1 MYSNYLDIKKQLRK
15 IAKANNKF
23 AKNLTKIKIETENE
37 DIQKN

>member
-1 MYSNYLDIKKQLRK
+1 MNANYLDIKKQLRK

-23 AKNLTKIKIETENE
+23 AKNLTKIKIETENG